1 MGLFRS
7 KVKKL
12 SQTKTRN
19 ELKQGYERTEWKLT
33 RAAQNGDKKTYDAA
47 MKEHQLYENAIYDQ
61 MFDEAKQIKKN
72 NRRKKEMKNKKILGM
87 VLSVMLVASACL
99 SGCKFSDIADIGNN
113 SADVG
118 SSDVGTEKPEEPVT
132 PEKPVIENAVENGG
146 NYPMPA
152 KMAFTSDTLAAANE
166 TGVTVTLVATV
177 EPSDALDKS
186 VDWSVNWSD
195 DAALKE
201 NDITQYLTCTPE
213 TDGSTTAT
221 VQCKQPF
228 GDDTIVITV
237 TTRDG
242 GYQANC
248 MVTFVG
254 IPTSMTIET
263 DLPERTTDDF
273 VKYREIGVNRTGS
286 VTVKLDNA
294 FHSVSEMYYQQLKIS
309 CKAPKVMVCD
319 ETQTTNGDGVT
330 TSTQDNIHELDLNS
344 VVSEFISLNVTGATF
359 TLEANRKIET
369 YYSSFRTSGR
379 NIIYYDK
386 FLRYLSSLEASPYFV
401 VSVKLPGILSTSA
414 GFNLQI
420 TSSVT
425 GVSLDGALKI

>member
-1 MGLFRS
+1 
-7 KVKKL
+7 
-12 SQTKTRN
+12 
-19 ELKQGYERTEWKLT
+19 
-33 RAAQNGDKKTYDAA
+33 
-47 MKEHQLYENAIYDQ
+47 
-61 MFDEAKQIKKN
+61 
-72 NRRKKEMKNKKILGM
+72 MKNRKILGM

-118 SSDVGTEKPEEPVT
+118 SSDVGTET
-132 PEKPVIENAVENGG
+132 PEKPEIENAVENGG
-146 NYPMPA
+146 IYAMPA

-177 EPSDALDKS
+177 EPADAPDKS

-201 NDITQYLTCTPE
+201 SDITQYLTCTPE

-294 FHSVSEMYYQQLKIS
+294 FHSVSEMYYQQLEIS
-309 CKAPKVMVCD
+309 
-319 ETQTTNGDGVT
+319 
-330 TSTQDNIHELDLNS
+330 
-344 VVSEFISLNVTGATF
+344 
-359 TLEANRKIET
+359 
-369 YYSSFRTSGR
+369 
-379 NIIYYDK
+379 
-386 FLRYLSSLEASPYFV
+386 
-401 VSVKLPGILSTSA
+401 
-414 GFNLQI
+414 
-420 TSSVT
+420 
-425 GVSLDGALKI
+425 

>member
-1 MGLFRS
+1 MGLFKS
-7 KVKKL
+7 KIKKL

-33 RAAQNGDKKTYDAA
+33 RAAQNGDKKTYGAA
-47 MKEHQLYENAIYDQ
+47 MKEHRVYEKAIYDQ

-72 NRRKKEMKNKKILGM
+72 NRRKKEMKSRKILGM
-87 VLSVMLVASACL
+87 VLSVMLIASACL
-99 SGCKFSDIADIGNN
+99 SGCKFSDIADVGNN

-118 SSDVGTEKPEEPVT
+118 SSDVGTET
-132 PEKPVIENAVENGG
+132 PEKPEIENAVENGG
-146 NYPMPA
+146 SYAMPA

-177 EPSDALDKS
+177 EPADALDKS

-201 NDITQYLTCTPE
+201 SDITQYLTCTPE

-294 FHSVSEMYYQQLKIS
+294 FHSVSEMYYQQLEIS

-319 ETQTTNGDGVT
+319 ETQTTNGAGVT

-379 NIIYYDK
+379 SIIYYDK

>member
-1 MGLFRS
+1 
-7 KVKKL
+7 
-12 SQTKTRN
+12 
-19 ELKQGYERTEWKLT
+19 
-33 RAAQNGDKKTYDAA
+33 
-47 MKEHQLYENAIYDQ
+47 MKS
-61 MFDEAKQIKKN
+61 
-72 NRRKKEMKNKKILGM
+72 RKILGM
-87 VLSVMLVASACL
+87 VLSVMLIASACL

-113 SADVG
+113 SANVG

-146 NYPMPA
+146 IYAMPA

-177 EPSDALDKS
+177 EPADAPDKS

-201 NDITQYLTCTPE
+201 SDITQYLTCTPE
-213 TDGSTTAT
+213 TDGSSTAT

-294 FHSVSEMYYQQLKIS
+294 FHSVSEMYYQQLEIS

-330 TSTQDNIHELDLNS
+330 TSSQDNIHELDLNN
-344 VVSEFISLNVTGATF
+344 VISEFISLNVTGSTF
-359 TLEANRKIET
+359 TLEAKRKIET

-379 NIIYYDK
+379 SKIYYDK

-425 GVSLDGALKI
+425 GVSLNGILKF

>member
-1 MGLFRS
+1 MLIIRS
-7 KVKKL
+7 QSL
-12 SQTKTRN
+12 
-19 ELKQGYERTEWKLT
+19 
-33 RAAQNGDKKTYDAA
+33 
-47 MKEHQLYENAIYDQ
+47 
-61 MFDEAKQIKKN
+61 
-72 NRRKKEMKNKKILGM
+72 
-87 VLSVMLVASACL
+87 
-99 SGCKFSDIADIGNN
+99 
-113 SADVG
+113 
-118 SSDVGTEKPEEPVT
+118 P
-132 PEKPVIENAVENGG
+132 
-146 NYPMPA
+146 
-152 KMAFTSDTLAAANE
+152 
-166 TGVTVTLVATV
+166 
-177 EPSDALDKS
+177 
-186 VDWSVNWSD
+186 
-195 DAALKE
+195 
-201 NDITQYLTCTPE
+201 
-213 TDGSTTAT
+213 
-221 VQCKQPF
+221 KQPF

-294 FHSVSEMYYQQLKIS
+294 FHSVSEMYYQQLEIS